1 MGMVVK
7 STCYEEGRRD
17 RDIAID
23 ELETVASGPGRFI
36 WIGLHEPDDEL
47 LRKVQ
52 RAFRLHDLAVEDARR
67 AHQRPKLEVYGSAL
81 FIVVRTAQLEDHHVV
96 FGETHIFAGR
106 GYVVTVR
113 HGPSLTYSDVR
124 SRCEA
129 LPDELRRGEGFV
141 IYALLDFIVDHYLP
155 IVEGLESKVEEIE
168 HNLFVGPVDA
178 GVIEQIYNMR
188 RELLA
193 LHRCVAP
200 LAEMCNRVM
209 RADVPVVEAGTYPY
223 FRDVADHAI
232 RVNESI
238 DSLRELLSS
247 ALEVNLL
254 LASFRQN
261 EVMKR
266 LAGWAAI
273 LAVPTAVA
281 GIYGMNFSEMPE
293 LQWRFGYPLV
303 LLGILGL
310 CGFLFYRFR
319 KAGWL

>member
-1 MGMVVK
+1 
-7 STCYEEGRRD
+7 
-17 RDIAID
+17 
-23 ELETVASGPGRFI
+23 
-36 WIGLHEPDDEL
+36 
-47 LRKVQ
+47 
-52 RAFRLHDLAVEDARR
+52 
-67 AHQRPKLEVYGSAL
+67 
-81 FIVVRTAQLEDHHVV
+81 
-96 FGETHIFAGR
+96 
-106 GYVVTVR
+106 
-113 HGPSLTYSDVR
+113 VR

-155 IVEGLESKVEEIE
+155 IVEGLESRVEEIE
-168 HNLFVGPVDA
+168 QTLFVGPVDT
-178 GVIEQIYNMR
+178 GVIEQIYDMR

-200 LAEMCNRVM
+200 LSEMCSRVM

-238 DSLRELLSS
+238 DGLRELLSS

-261 EVMKR
+261 EVMRR

-281 GIYGMNFSEMPE
+281 GIYGMNFSDMPE